1 MCKKCAELEKKIAH
15 WRALSRSIL
24 DDRTLEGIEMLIQ
37 QYEAQK
43 QSLHPKE

>member
-1 MCKKCAELEKKIAH
+1 MCKKCGELDKKIAH
-15 WRALSRSIL
+15 WRTLSQSIL
-24 DDRTLEGIEMLIQ
+24 DERTLEGIEVLIR